1 VDTKAY
7 IASGIIESYVLGL
20 SSAEETVELEQL
32 CTQYEDIRNAVDE
45 FAAMME
51 TQAFNNAVPPP
62 PMVKD
67 KVMHAIADEQ
77 EQKVMPI
84 GLAIDAGCYWPGW
97 FLHRYGQCTTTFYT
111 LNTSTLVVGCFAF
124 CYGKWQAIYRS
135 VAGADLNCV
144 TRSKD
149 TC

>member
-1 VDTKAY
+1 MDTKAY

-62 PMVKD
+62 PTVKG
-67 KVMHAIADEQ
+67 KVMHAIADEN
-77 EQKVMPI
+77 EKEKNI
-84 GLAIDAGCYWPGW
+84 FSEGTY
-97 FLHRYGQCTTTFYT
+97 FLTKQF
-111 LNTSTLVVGCFAF
+111 FIF
-124 CYGKWQAIYRS
+124 
-135 VAGADLNCV
+135 
-144 TRSKD
+144 
-149 TC
+149 